1 MIARAVP
8 SAGGRS
14 GGVHLPMQDHRQH
27 SPREYRSRE
36 GAVESSHIKAAASA
50 ASEPKRWSRRGVAA
64 CLVAGALTPVVL
76 ATTGFTQLSTTSKG
90 GSAMSDLLSYFA
102 YVGART
108 TKERDARGNGLN
120 VYRVD
125 AKTGV
130 WTHVQLLS
138 DLVNPSFL
146 AFDHTQHFLY
156 AVHGDLSD
164 ISAFAVDR
172 TTGKLSP
179 INRRSTGGKNPVHL
193 AIDPTNRF
201 VVVANHITS
210 TIALLPR
217 EPDGSLGELVNLVK
231 LEGKIGPHRVE
242 QPFAKPHQTEFDPS
256 GKYIVVPDKGLDRI
270 FTFRLDGENRKLI
283 AVGKP
288 AEAREGAGPRHIAF
302 HPNGRLA
309 YVINE
314 LDSTVTAYRFDP
326 ATGALEPFQLLSAL
340 PNYFTGNSRA
350 SEIAISADGRF
361 LYASNRGYDSIA
373 MFGVDQADGRLFA
386 NGWQISNGSTPR
398 FFTIDPTGRFL
409 FVANEES
416 DTIVT
421 CRVDQSSGKLTM
433 AEGGLTV
440 GSPVCIV
447 FATTS

>member
-1 MIARAVP
+1 LWAFICRCRIIGSIP
-8 SAGGRS
+8 
-14 GGVHLPMQDHRQH
+14 PQYW
-27 SPREYRSRE
+27 PRE
-36 GAVESSHIKAAASA
+36 GVVESSHIKAATSA
-50 ASEPKRWSRRGVAA
+50 ESEPRRWSRRGVAA
-64 CLVAGALTPVVL
+64 CLFAGALIPVVP
-76 ATTGFTQLSTTSKG
+76 ATTGFTQVPTTSKG
-90 GSAMSDLLSYFA
+90 GNGMSDFSSYFA

-108 TKERDARGNGLN
+108 TKERGARGNGLN

-146 AFDHTQHFLY
+146 AFDRTQHFLY

-217 EPDGSLGELVNLVK
+217 EPDGSLGELVDLVK

-242 QPFAKPHQTEFDPS
+242 QPFAKPHQAEFDPS
-256 GKYIVVPDKGLDRI
+256 RKYIVVPDKGLDRI
-270 FTFRLDGENRKLI
+270 FTFRLDGENGKLI
-283 AVGKP
+283 PVGKP

-340 PNYFTGNSRA
+340 PDHFTGNSRA

-361 LYASNRGYDSIA
+361 LYASNRGHDSVA
-373 MFGVDQADGRLFA
+373 MFGIDQADGRLFA
-386 NGWQISNGSTPR
+386 NGWQISNGRTPR
-398 FFTIDPTGRFL
+398 FFAIDPTGRLL
-409 FVANEES
+409 FIANEES
-416 DTIVT
+416 DTIVP
-421 CRVDQSSGKLTM
+421 CRVDQSSGKLTL
-433 AEGGLTV
+433 AEGALAV

-447 FATTS
+447 FTAAS

>member
-1 MIARAVP
+1 
-8 SAGGRS
+8 
-14 GGVHLPMQDHRQH
+14 L
-27 SPREYRSRE
+27 
-36 GAVESSHIKAAASA
+36 ESSDIKSGT
-50 ASEPKRWSRRGVAA
+50 SVETEPTRWSRRGIGAF
-64 CLVAGALTPVVL
+64 LFAGALSPVIPG
-76 ATTGFTQLSTTSKG
+76 TIGFTQVATTSKDANG
-90 GSAMSDLLSYFA
+90 MSNLSSYFA

-108 TKERDARGNGLN
+108 TKERGARGNGLN

-125 AKTGV
+125 AKTGA
-130 WTHVQLLS
+130 WTHVQLLG

-146 AFDHTQHFLY
+146 AFDQTRHFLY
-156 AVHGDLSD
+156 AVHGDFSD
-164 ISAFAVDR
+164 ISAFGVDQ
-172 TTGKLSP
+172 TTGKLSA

-210 TIALLPR
+210 TLALLPR
-217 EPDGSLGELVNLVK
+217 EPDGSLGELVDLVK

-256 GKYIVVPDKGLDRI
+256 GKFIAVPDKGLDRI
-270 FTFRLDGENRKLI
+270 FTFRIDGENRKLI
-283 AVGKP
+283 QVGNP
-288 AEAREGAGPRHIAF
+288 VEAREGAGPRHIAF

-340 PNYFTGNSRA
+340 PDHFTGNSRG

-373 MFGVDQADGRLFA
+373 MFSVNQSDGLLSA
-386 NGWQISNGSTPR
+386 NGWQISNGKTPR
-398 FFTIDPTGRFL
+398 FFAIDMTGRYL

-416 DTIVT
+416 DDIVI
-421 CRVDQSSGKLTM
+421 CHVDQSNGRLTM
-433 AEGGLTV
+433 AEGRVAV

-447 FATTS
+447 FAAAS